1 MPTDTPTAT
10 FTATST
16 STRVPSKLPP
26 PTAALTSTTPVKQLV
41 FSEGCH
47 GDFFSEGETD
57 AFLPPDIYVM
67 DLETGSRTAI
77 STGGAYCW
85 AVWSPDGELVL
96 YDNVEMLIGLDGQLV
111 PSQCASELSLMNAD
125 GSNARQLMSV
135 PNPSAWI
142 GHPIWSPDGTKIAV
156 RYEYQSDYGIFI
168 VNSDGTGWQR
178 LNNSDV
184 SDSPTYWSTDGRWI
198 IGGPPSQRTEFALEV
213 QGDRRVPLSEL
224 GQVQVYDQTYYPWK
238 VIEVP

>member
-1 MPTDTPTAT
+1 
-10 FTATST
+10 
-16 STRVPSKLPP
+16 
-26 PTAALTSTTPVKQLV
+26 
-41 FSEGCH
+41 
-47 GDFFSEGETD
+47 
-57 AFLPPDIYVM
+57 
-67 DLETGSRTAI
+67 
-77 STGGAYCW
+77 
-85 AVWSPDGELVL
+85 
-96 YDNVEMLIGLDGQLV
+96 
-111 PSQCASELSLMNAD
+111 
-125 GSNARQLMSV
+125 MSV

-184 SDSPTYWSTDGRWI
+184 SDSPTYWSTDGLWI